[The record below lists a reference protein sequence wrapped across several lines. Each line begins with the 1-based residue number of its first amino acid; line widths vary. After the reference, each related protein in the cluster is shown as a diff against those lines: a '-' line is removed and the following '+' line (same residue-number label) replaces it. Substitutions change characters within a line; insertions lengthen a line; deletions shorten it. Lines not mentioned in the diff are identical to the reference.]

1 MMWRSIMQK
10 WALFFTFVFATIL
23 SFTACQ
29 PTASPV
35 PELETEEARQSQ
47 GASLP
52 NLLVEVQGDVWL
64 RRAGW
69 GEFVPAGFG
78 IAVFPGDLLRVDVG
92 SVASLFC
99 GDEASWEGGP
109 ETLSDDGM
117 EHGIPCQAGRPPRPW
132 KDVAALRAEG
142 DSSYPYILQPR
153 NSALL
158 SDRPQIRW
166 HEPDPGSSYSI
177 TVIAED
183 GKERPGFETI
193 GGASYWPSDW
203 APLEVDATYLLRV
216 SPKGKPSQDE
226 STSAGQ
232 GFWLLDTDETEEVQ
246 EQEERLRT
254 QSLPSTAIDL
264 VVAELYLNHGM
275 RSEAIGL
282 LERVAQRD
290 GTPAVYLSLGR
301 VYLEV
306 GVAWEAKAAFDQA
319 LIAAQASG
327 ELEAEAE
334 ALVGLGLSISLL
346 GDESD
351 ALQHFESARELY
363 EKIGAKE
370 SVEEINQLVAGN

>member
-1 MMWRSIMQK
+1 MKK
-10 WALFFTFVFATIL
+10 WALFFALIFALIL

-29 PTASPV
+29 PAKSPV
-35 PELETEEARQSQ
+35 PELETEEVRQSQ
-47 GASLP
+47 GTSLP

-99 GDEASWEGGP
+99 GDEASWGGGP
-109 ETLSDDGM
+109 ETLGGDGM

-132 KDVAALRAEG
+132 TDVAALRAEG
-142 DSSYPYILQPR
+142 DGSLPYIVQPR
-153 NSALL
+153 NTALL
-158 SDRPQIRW
+158 NDRPQIHW
-166 HEPDPGSSYSI
+166 HEIDTEATYII
-177 TVIAED
+177 TIIAED
-183 GKERPGFETI
+183 GEERPSFEAT
-193 GGASYWPSDW
+193 GGASDWPSDW
-203 APLEVDATYLLRV
+203 PPLEVDATYLLRV
-216 SPKGKPSQDE
+216 STKGKSHQEE
-226 STSAGQ
+226 STPAGQ
-232 GFWLLDTDETEEVQ
+232 GFWLLDTNESEEVQ
-246 EQEERLRT
+246 EQEERLRA
-254 QSLPSTAIDL
+254 QSLPATAIDL

-282 LERVAQRD
+282 LERVVQRD
-290 GTPAVYLSLGR
+290 GTPAVYLSLSR

-306 GVAWEAKAAFDQA
+306 GVALEAKAFFDQA

-334 ALVGLGLSISLL
+334 ALVGLGLSIRLL
-346 GDESD
+346 GDDSD
-351 ALQHFESARELY
+351 ALQHFERAKELY

-370 SVEEINQLVAGN
+370 SIEEINQLVAGN